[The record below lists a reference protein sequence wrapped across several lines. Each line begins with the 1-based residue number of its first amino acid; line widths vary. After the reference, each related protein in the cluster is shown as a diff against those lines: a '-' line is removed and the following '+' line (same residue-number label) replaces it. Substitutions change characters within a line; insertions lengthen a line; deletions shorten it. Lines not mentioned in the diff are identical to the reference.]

1 MATTPQEPL
10 QDRLKEQ
17 VAVSVKDALE
27 RTTTILSNLHRVQ
40 SYLDILQTMS
50 SPSGGPQGGLKSAM
64 LQVNSGGSRG
74 LKNTMLQVNS
84 GGQKCHVKCCR

>member
-27 RTTTILSNLHRVQ
+27 RTTAILSNLHRVQ

-50 SPSGGPQGGLKSAM
+50 TSPSGGAQGGLKNAM
-64 LQVNSGGSRG
+64 LQVNSVCVWGG
-74 LKNTMLQVNS
+74 
-84 GGQKCHVKCCR
+84 VKK